1 MAKNMNGTNKTNLSK
16 AVFTMV
22 GGVAVAAT
30 LAAPA
35 AQASQ
40 VVNHN
45 GVDTLTGVQKTT
57 QKISLPLPSK
67 SYALTSAAGPRCMPV
82 YAGGTVHYGQDLGAP
97 EGTPIYAVADGTV
110 TSVRNG
116 NNDTAGSVTIKHVIN
131 GEVFYSVYVHMWTSN
146 VSVGQNVKAGQKIST
161 VGNSGASTGAHLHL
175 EMWGA
180 DGRYSGKPI
189 EPIGL
194 LKAWGGPD
202 MTAASFGNYNE
213 TPPSTCNYYTVSSV
227 ALKNGSGS
235 NAKTVLTI
243 PAGSKVVSRPG
254 DATDAVDGMM
264 RVKYGKTVGWIPQ
277 LQASPYKQ
285 GSVPASVGG
294 AATKN
299 LSGLPWGTVINSVIQ
314 VDGTTTTPAPSKAPV
329 KSSPVVSE
337 TKVDSKPGK
346 SISTDRTSSSK
357 KIVKYTVVKNDSLY
371 RIAMKH
377 NTTVDA
383 IQKANK
389 IKGTT
394 IYVGDVLNI
403 PQASTAKAAKATTS
417 KVSTSK
423 VHTVVKNDNLY
434 RIALNNNTTFQKI
447 MKDNNLKN
455 TTIYIGQKLII
466 K

>member
-1 MAKNMNGTNKTNLSK
+1 
-16 AVFTMV
+16 
-22 GGVAVAAT
+22 
-30 LAAPA
+30 
-35 AQASQ
+35 
-40 VVNHN
+40 
-45 GVDTLTGVQKTT
+45 
-57 QKISLPLPSK
+57 
-67 SYALTSAAGPRCMPV
+67 
-82 YAGGTVHYGQDLGAP
+82 
-97 EGTPIYAVADGTV
+97 
-110 TSVRNG
+110 
-116 NNDTAGSVTIKHVIN
+116 
-131 GEVFYSVYVHMWTSN
+131 
-146 VSVGQNVKAGQKIST
+146 
-161 VGNSGASTGAHLHL
+161 
-175 EMWGA
+175 
-180 DGRYSGKPI
+180 
-189 EPIGL
+189 
-194 LKAWGGPD
+194 

-357 KIVKYTVVKNDSLY
+357 KIVKYTVVKNDNLY

-423 VHTVVKNDNLY
+423 VHTCLLY
-434 RIALNNNTTFQKI
+434 TSPSPRDQRGSRMPSSA
-447 MKDNNLKN
+447 
-455 TTIYIGQKLII
+455 
-466 K
+466 

>member
-1 MAKNMNGTNKTNLSK
+1 MAKNMTGKNKTNLSK

-40 VVNHN
+40 VVNYN

-110 TSVRNG
+110 TSVKNG
-116 NNDTAGSVTIKHVIN
+116 SNSTAGSVTIKHVIN

-146 VSVGQNVKAGQKIST
+146 VFVGQNVKAGQKIST
-161 VGNSGASTGAHLHL
+161 VGNSGVSTGAHLHL

-180 DGRYSGKPI
+180 GGRYSGKPI

-213 TPPSTCNYYTVSSV
+213 TPPSTCNYYTVNSV

-243 PAGSKVVSRPG
+243 PKGAQVVSRPG
-254 DATDAVDGMM
+254 DATEAVAGMM
-264 RVKYGKTVGWIPQ
+264 RVKYGNTIGWIPQ
-277 LQASPYKQ
+277 LQASPHKQ
-285 GSVPASVGG
+285 GSVPAIVGG

-299 LSGLPWGTVINSVIQ
+299 LSGLSWGTVLNSVIQ
-314 VDGTTTTPAPSKAPV
+314 VDGTTTTPAPSKTPV

-337 TKVDSKPGK
+337 TKVDTKPGK
-346 SISTDRTSSSK
+346 PISTDRTSSSN
-357 KIVKYTVVKNDSLY
+357 KIVKYTVVKNDNLY

-403 PQASTAKAAKATTS
+403 PQASTSKAAKATTA
-417 KVSTSK
+417 KVSK

-434 RIALNNNTTFQKI
+434 RIAVNNNTTFQKI